1 MTDKAIRLNR
11 LLRLLPA
18 KAPGR
23 TSSELQERLREQCDM
38 VVDLRTIQRDLNEL
52 SGSFPITSEG
62 AKPAR
67 WFWSDTA
74 TAFTLPSLDSEAA
87 ATWTLVEQHL
97 SHVLP
102 RSLLDDLKPR
112 FEEARGIL
120 ERYQQNGYKRWTQ
133 RVRSIPRTLPLIPP
147 AVPEGVTAAVYNA
160 VLTSRQ
166 LRLSYRRAGDS
177 SSRDYT
183 VHPLAIVHREGVI
196 YLVATIG
203 DYENPVQFAFHRML
217 RAEMLDAPSREQ
229 SDFDLDVYIAQGE
242 FAFATGKKINLDIRL
257 SEDVGFYFTETRLA
271 VDQVVRQEADGRYRL
286 KARVDDSFLLLSW
299 LRSLGRDVEVV
310 SPKSLARQLQ
320 SD

>member
-1 MTDKAIRLNR
+1 MTDKAIRLNH

-18 KAPGR
+18 KPPGD
-23 TSSELQERLREQCDM
+23 TSTELQKSLREHYDM

-52 SGSFPITSEG
+52 SASFPITSEG
-62 AKPAR
+62 EKPAK

-74 TAFTLPSLDSEAA
+74 TAFTLPTLDSEAA

-102 RSLLDDLKPR
+102 LSLLESLKPR

-120 ERYQQNGYKRWTQ
+120 ERYQQNGYKRWTE
-133 RVRSIPRTLPLIPP
+133 RVRSIPRSLPLIPP
-147 AVPEGVTAAVYNA
+147 AVPEGVIAAVYDA
-160 VLTSRQ
+160 VLTSHQ
-166 LRLSYRRAGDS
+166 LRLRYRRAGDS
-177 SSRDYT
+177 SPRDYT
-183 VHPLAIVHREGVI
+183 VHPLALVHREGVI

-203 DYENPVQFAFHRML
+203 DYENPVQFAFHRMVT
-217 RAEMLDAPSREQ
+217 AELLDAPSRDLP
-229 SDFDLDVYIAQGE
+229 DFDLDAYIAQGE

-271 VDQVVRQEADGRYRL
+271 VDQVVKQEADGRYRL

-299 LRSLGRDVEVV
+299 LRSLGPNVEVLG
-310 SPKSLARQLQ
+310 PKSLAQRLL
-320 SD
+320 SE